1 MRMKNIFC
9 LLVLFVVFVFGHKIN
24 IFGTVKGNRVY
35 TQSYASDGG
44 KIKGGM
50 IEVYDKA
57 GNKLLTGKTD
67 SLGEYSF
74 TIPKKDDLKIVV
86 IGGMGHR
93 AETIISVDELPE
105 IKPAVVK
112 KETKPT
118 TEKEVVPNKEVMSID
133 TLLLRQTIEDVL
145 RSQLHPVLKMIA
157 EQKKETIS
165 FTEIIGGIGYI
176 IGIIGI
182 AMFFMSKRKNV

>member
-1 MRMKNIFC
+1 MKNILC
-9 LLVLFVVFVFGHKIN
+9 LLILFAVFVFGHKIN
-24 IFGTVKGNRVY
+24 IFATVEGNRVY
-35 TQSYASDGG
+35 TQSYASDGA
-44 KIKGGM
+44 KLKGAV
-50 IEVYDKA
+50 IEVYDKS
-57 GNKLLTGKTD
+57 GSKLISGKTD
-67 SLGEYSF
+67 SLGEFSF
-74 TIPKKDDLKIVV
+74 VIPKKDDLKIVV

-93 AETIISVDELPE
+93 AETTISAEELPE

-133 TLLLRQTIEDVL
+133 TLLLRQTIEDAL
-145 RSQLHPVLKMIA
+145 RSQLHPVVKMIA
-157 EQKKETIS
+157 EQKQEKIS

-176 IGIIGI
+176 VGIIGI